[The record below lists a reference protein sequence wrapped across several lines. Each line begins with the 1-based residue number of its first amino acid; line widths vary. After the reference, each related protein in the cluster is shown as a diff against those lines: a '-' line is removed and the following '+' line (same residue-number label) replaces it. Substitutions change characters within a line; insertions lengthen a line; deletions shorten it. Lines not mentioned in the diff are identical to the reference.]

1 MSMPDEF
8 VIFPA
13 EGKISNGPEGALV
26 SPDCPFLVSRLPD
39 PLNKSF
45 EQVRRWIMQM
55 FQLKDEMH
63 EITLQHILYVRNN
76 PLAPPSTVL
85 IDIIGD
91 DSWKAFLNVA
101 WRHVGVFR
109 LFVKWSAKK
118 TASLSKAVASN
129 ATPVADED
137 PAVTD
142 ESDDDGSWPTC
153 KHDKPCTI
161 ETSWDRQ
168 DPGRRFYR
176 CPLFMDPK
184 QDCGFTQWLDKK
196 FPEKATEHMNYLTD
210 KVDSLEQQVGNL
222 KCELEELRRRHQKT
236 SIGEAAVSHGDKCPC
251 GKIPCGVAC
260 CNQDEKPRPSQI
272 RRLAKAN

>member
-1 MSMPDEF
+1 MWKIVHSYLHISTGMSMPDEF

-13 EGKISNGPEGALV
+13 EGKISIGPEGALV
-26 SPDCPFLVSRLPD
+26 SPDCPFLVNRLPD

-55 FQLKDEMH
+55 FQLKDGTH
-63 EITLQHILYVRNN
+63 EITVQHILYVRNN

-91 DSWKAFLNVA
+91 DSWRAFLNVA

-118 TASLSKAVASN
+118 TASGSKAVSSN
-129 ATPVADED
+129 VTLVADED
-137 PAVTD
+137 PRVTD

-168 DPGRRFYR
+168 DSGRRFYR
-176 CPLFMDPK
+176 CPLFAVRFFRKM
-184 QDCGFTQWLDKK
+184 FTRSYIYVML
-196 FPEKATEHMNYLTD
+196 
-210 KVDSLEQQVGNL
+210 
-222 KCELEELRRRHQKT
+222 
-236 SIGEAAVSHGDKCPC
+236 
-251 GKIPCGVAC
+251 
-260 CNQDEKPRPSQI
+260 
-272 RRLAKAN
+272 

>member
-63 EITLQHILYVRNN
+63 EITLQHIL
-76 PLAPPSTVL
+76 
-85 IDIIGD
+85 
-91 DSWKAFLNVA
+91 
-101 WRHVGVFR
+101 

-260 CNQDEKPRPSQI
+260 CNQDEKLRPSQI

>member
-1 MSMPDEF
+1 MSMPEEF

-26 SPDCPFLVSRLPD
+26 SPDCPFLVARLPQ
-39 PLNKSF
+39 PPNKSF
-45 EQVRRWIMQM
+45 EQVRRWIMQL
-55 FQLKDEMH
+55 FQLNDGTH
-63 EITLQHILYVRNN
+63 ELTLQHILYVRNH
-76 PLAPPSTVL
+76 PMAPPSTVL

-91 DSWKAFLNVA
+91 DSWRAFLNVA

-109 LFVKWSAKK
+109 LFIKWSAKK
-118 TASLSKAVASN
+118 TTS
-129 ATPVADED
+129 DED

-153 KHDKPCTI
+153 RHDKPCTI

-176 CPLFMDPK
+176 CPLFADSK
-184 QDCGFTQWLDKK
+184 QDCGFTQWLDNK
-196 FPEKATEHMNYLTD
+196 FPEKAIEHMNYLTD
-210 KVDSLEQQVGNL
+210 KVDSLEQQVDNL
-222 KCELEELRRRHQKT
+222 KCELEELRHRRQKR
-236 SIGEAAVSHGDKCPC
+236 SIAEAVVSHGDKCPC
-251 GKIPCGVAC
+251 GKIPCDAAC

-272 RRLAKAN
+272 RRLANAN